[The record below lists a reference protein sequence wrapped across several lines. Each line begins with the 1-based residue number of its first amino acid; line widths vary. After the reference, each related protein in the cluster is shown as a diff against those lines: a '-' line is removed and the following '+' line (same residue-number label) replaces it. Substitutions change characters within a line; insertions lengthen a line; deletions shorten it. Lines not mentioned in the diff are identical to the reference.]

1 MNGRIVPE
9 LDLTRYQNALEGSAR
24 GIELSVQR
32 RSANGLSGWI
42 GYAYTDA
49 QYEDVRTGEVFH
61 GDAEQHHAVNVY
73 AHYRLSS
80 RSSVSGRLRA
90 ATNTP
95 LAGYYTELPDGR
107 IFLGEERNR
116 VRLPFYSRLDLRANR
131 TFDVG
136 RSRLTLHV
144 EVVNVYN
151 RRNERGRDSPG
162 YNRRTGEVRNAT
174 ERMFPI
180 VPSVGFTL
188 EFWTSDRLTD

>member
-1 MNGRIVPE
+1 M
-9 LDLTRYQNALEGSAR
+9 
-24 GIELSVQR
+24 
-32 RSANGLSGWI
+32 
-42 GYAYTDA
+42 
-49 QYEDVRTGEVFH
+49 
-61 GDAEQHHAVNVY
+61 NVY

-151 RRNERGRDSPG
+151 RRNERGARQPRLQPSH
-162 YNRRTGEVRNAT
+162 RRGPQCDGADVSDRP
-174 ERMFPI
+174 ERG
-180 VPSVGFTL
+180 VHAGL
-188 EFWTSDRLTD
+188 LTSDRLRTTDLRADGKIVK